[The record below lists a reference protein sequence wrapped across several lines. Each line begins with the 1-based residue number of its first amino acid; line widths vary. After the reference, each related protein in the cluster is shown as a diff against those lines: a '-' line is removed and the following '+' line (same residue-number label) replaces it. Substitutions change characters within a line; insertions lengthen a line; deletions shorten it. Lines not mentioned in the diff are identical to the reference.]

1 MIDYSA
7 VIIPLS
13 VAAALALAVER
24 LLEVARH
31 LSEPFL
37 GARGT
42 RKMPEIESSNRAFDD
57 LVKRIDKAKADE
69 AAELRAEAGNQER
82 QNLLGVVRKE
92 QHAADVN
99 AQEREQALNR
109 LKAMESE
116 TEWGER
122 YDGATVLVVP
132 ATDPDDGKTLRAFV
146 LQILGFAAGIILARM
161 FDVQLFSALLM
172 EQSATFPVAMDY
184 LITGL
189 LIGGGSKPVHLLLRF
204 ITQRKVIVGHES
216 RPTEETEA
224 EPMPSPV
231 TPVVSTQAPP
241 AAGTGAHDWV
251 DIAYKGGVDR
261 DSLESVHRRQH
272 NPNMIVYHH
281 TAMSSNSTF
290 QDVVQVIK
298 DRGWSTGYN
307 CVIMPSGEIKPFCRW
322 DRYGNHAAGH
332 NRNSLGIA
340 FHGNFETDPNVP
352 FSNVDGRLGLPR
364 PTEAQIRA
372 GARVVALWTILY
384 NIDIDFENTIVP
396 HNTIAAK
403 ACPGGNF
410 AYEEFEKWV
419 VYFSESWEKS
429 AYARQRIEAFKNK
442 PYLYV

>member
-1 MIDYSA
+1 MVDYSA

-42 RKMPEIESSNRAFDD
+42 RKMPDIESSSRAFDD

-69 AAELRAEAGNQER
+69 AAELRAEAGNEER
-82 QNLLGVVRKE
+82 QTLLGIARKKDSSGE
-92 QHAADVN
+92 N
-99 AQEREQALNR
+99 AEKREQAR
-109 LKAMESE
+109 RKLKELEDE

-122 YDGATVLVVP
+122 YDGASVLVIP

-204 ITQRKVIVGHES
+204 VTQRKVIVGYES

-224 EPMPSPV
+224 EPMPSPA
-231 TPVVSTQAPP
+231 TPMAPASTP
-241 AAGTGAHDWV
+241 ATAGAEAHEWV
-251 DIAYKGGVDR
+251 DITYKGGVDR
-261 DSLESVHRRQH
+261 DNLESVHRRQH
-272 NPNMIVYHH
+272 NPNIIVYHH

-307 CVIMPSGEIKPFCRW
+307 CVIMPTGEIKPFCRW

-340 FHGNFETDPNVP
+340 FHGNFETDPDVP
-352 FSNVDGRLGLPR
+352 FSNVDGRLGIRR
-364 PTEAQIRA
+364 PTEVQIKA
-372 GARVVALWTILY
+372 GARVVALWTLLY
-384 NIDIDFENTIVP
+384 NIDIDFDNTIVP
-396 HNTIAAK
+396 HNAIAAK

-419 VYFSESWEKS
+419 AYFRECWEKS
-429 AYARQRIEAFKNK
+429 AYARQRIAAFKNK